1 MVINKISTLELSL
14 EQELWTKELT
24 YWRDELKVLE
34 KYLSEINDKNTP
46 HVLWVE
52 VEHFQNQFIRHREV
66 VHELRHELTKH
77 ENIVKDLVSGLEDR
91 EIQDK
96 KLELHEVIR
105 EEVNTG
111 RKIYCELKD
120 EFRNWLA
127 KRME

>member
-1 MVINKISTLELSL
+1 MVINKISSLELYL
-14 EQELWTKELT
+14 EHELWTKELN

-34 KYLSEINDKNTP
+34 KYLTEINEKNTP

-66 VHELRHELTKH
+66 VHELRHELSKH
-77 ENIVKDLVSGLEDR
+77 ENIVKDLASDLE
-91 EIQDK
+91 EEEVQDK

-105 EEVNTG
+105 EQVDTG
-111 RKIYCELKD
+111 RKIYSELKD
-120 EFRNWLA
+120 EFRSWLA